1 MHRRIDDT
9 ELLSLLGQVLDRTD
23 AIPPDALAA
32 ARAADWATLDA
43 ELAELTFD
51 SLLDERE
58 VALRDEEDHVRS
70 LTFTAGDRTVEVD
83 LTGDELLGRVD
94 PAADLP
100 VEVVQAGGRRR
111 VGLDDLGRFRAPIDP
126 GPLRLQLGTPGRATT
141 TPWITR

>member
-1 MHRRIDDT
+1 VHRRIDDT
-9 ELLSLLGQVLDRTD
+9 ELLGLLGQVLDRTD
-23 AIPPDALAA
+23 AVPPQAVAA

-58 VALRDEEDHVRS
+58 VALRDEADDVRS
-70 LTFTAGDRTVEVD
+70 LTFTAGDRTVDVD
-83 LTGDELLGRVD
+83 LTPGELVGRVV

-111 VGLDDLGRFRAPIDP
+111 VGLDDLGRFRAPVDP
-126 GPLRLQLGTPGRATT
+126 GPLRLELGTPERATT